1 MNRSKCEELMLT
13 IIQKFI
19 LDKSLS
25 LSRIAAIFEEIYNP
39 GDKNYTEVSPAK
51 GESGKFKLIPEPY
64 SPIKVDQTA
73 IIRSIFEP
81 LGGNSNMDKKW
92 LCNVLL
98 EFFLILKRTKSN
110 IDVSL
115 IFIR

>member
-1 MNRSKCEELMLT
+1 
-13 IIQKFI
+13 
-19 LDKSLS
+19 
-25 LSRIAAIFEEIYNP
+25 
-39 GDKNYTEVSPAK
+39 
-51 GESGKFKLIPEPY
+51 LIPEPY

-110 IDVSL
+110 IDVIL
-115 IFIR
+115 IFIRGNFNYFSSIISLNSWSWSCLKLKNIPDSNRSFSTEL